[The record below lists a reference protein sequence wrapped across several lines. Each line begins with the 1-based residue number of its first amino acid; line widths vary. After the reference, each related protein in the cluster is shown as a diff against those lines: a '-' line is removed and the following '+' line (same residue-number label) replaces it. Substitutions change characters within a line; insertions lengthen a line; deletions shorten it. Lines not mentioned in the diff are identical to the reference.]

1 MLARCGQDPLL
12 VESRSMI
19 LGALP
24 GAVENAPNLE
34 LELHPDGRIFL
45 YTDGITGVFNRQGEM
60 LGISGGQEIVR
71 KSSCLPG
78 EEIKQGILN
87 EVAAWRDGAPTDDA
101 SLLLVHVR

>member
-1 MLARCGQDPLL
+1 
-12 VESRSMI
+12 MI

-24 GAVENAPNLE
+24 GAMENAPNLE
-34 LELHPDGRIFL
+34 LELQPDGRILL
-45 YTDGITGVFNRQGEM
+45 YTDGITEVFNRQGEM